1 MLRCRLLIIFSVTRL
16 TRKLVACM
24 PDVTWRIL
32 LAQEFMRRQDAILR
46 SQITISVP
54 VPVPVPAIVRPVDVE
69 VDAVFTF
76 YTTDH
81 MKSAKAKGTTA

>member
-1 MLRCRLLIIFSVTRL
+1 
-16 TRKLVACM
+16 
-24 PDVTWRIL
+24 
-32 LAQEFMRRQDAILR
+32 MRRQDAILR
-46 SQITISVP
+46 SQITISVPVP